1 MIKQDRYCIDL
12 LNQALDVRS
21 ALSQVELLILE
32 DHSARMREEAIVAP
46 DSEAQRRKSRE
57 LVDVFEK
64 VCHRRAAAERNTGWN
79 NTPATY
85 VSGAHT
91 ALAEFHR
98 SASHGRRSAFLAHAN
113 GGRRMSYTINRKID
127 GVSFEEAV
135 SRTRSAL
142 ADQGFGVLTEIDAK
156 ATMKK
161 KLDVEMDPYLILG
174 ACNPKMAHQAIGMEP
189 RVGAMLPCNVIVRQ
203 VEGGVEVSA
212 IDPVASMTAIDNH
225 ELKRVAGE
233 VRDLLG
239 KAVDRI

>member
-1 MIKQDRYCIDL
+1 
-12 LNQALDVRS
+12 
-21 ALSQVELLILE
+21 
-32 DHSARMREEAIVAP
+32 
-46 DSEAQRRKSRE
+46 
-57 LVDVFEK
+57 
-64 VCHRRAAAERNTGWN
+64 
-79 NTPATY
+79 
-85 VSGAHT
+85 
-91 ALAEFHR
+91 
-98 SASHGRRSAFLAHAN
+98 
-113 GGRRMSYTINRKID
+113 MSYTINRKID

-161 KLDVEMDPYLILG
+161 KLDVEMEPYLILG

-189 RVGAMLPCNVIVRQ
+189 RVGAMLPCNVILRQ

-212 IDPVASMTAIDNH
+212 IDPVASMTAIDNK

-239 KAVDRI
+239 KAVERI